1 MKNAPLQFNNEKA
14 VSITELVLV
23 VAVVGMIIL
32 TFSSLPNSI
41 GLIGQ
46 SSHESLAKQIAQ
58 KKIEDIRSLGYENIC
73 DPQGGVCT
81 EKLIDT
87 RLSQIPDSSA
97 QVTITDCPLQVC
109 TNGEFVKKVEIAIG
123 WKDNG
128 YPKNIKIATLI
139 SEGGLK

>member
-1 MKNAPLQFNNEKA
+1 MKIFPAVYNEKA
-14 VSITELVLV
+14 FSITELVLV
-23 VAVVGMIIL
+23 VAVVGMIIVI
-32 TFSSLPNSI
+32 FSALPNSI

-81 EKLIDT
+81 ESLTDS
-87 RLSQIPDSSA
+87 RLSKIPDSSA
-97 QVTITDCPLQVC
+97 QVTISSCLPQVC
-109 TNGEFVKKVEIAIG
+109 TNGEAVKQVEVAIG

-128 YPKNIKIATLI
+128 NQKSMKVLTMV